1 MLAESFVR
9 VDARIADRERRLG
22 DDAPAALEP
31 VVEDAIGAARELI
44 DAVLEASGK
53 APPPPDADLL
63 DAFKTL
69 ARGTPSWNAIRDN
82 LRELVYYRNCIAQ
95 GRRDALP
102 AHPARMALRT
112 ARHVYLYMKS
122 RCETEG
128 ML

>member
-1 MLAESFVR
+1 MLAETFAR
-9 VDARIADRERRLG
+9 VDARIADWERRPG
-22 DDAPAALEP
+22 DDAAALEP
-31 VVEDAIGAARELI
+31 VVEGAIGAARELI
-44 DAVLEASGK
+44 DAVLAASGK
-53 APPPPDADLL
+53 APPSDADLL
-63 DAFKTL
+63 DAFRLL
-69 ARGTPSWNAIRDN
+69 ARGTPSWNAMRDN

>member
-1 MLAESFVR
+1 MLAETFAR
-9 VDARIADRERRLG
+9 VDARIADWERRPG

-31 VVEDAIGAARELI
+31 VVEAAIGAARELI
-44 DAVLEASGK
+44 DAVLAASGK
-53 APPPPDADLL
+53 APPSDADLL
-63 DAFKTL
+63 DAFKLL